1 MRAHRGGVASPQRP
15 QGAAMN
21 PAELVNLRSEVIVL
35 RELVKCL
42 ISQLPDDEYIT
53 EVLETAMKHA
63 VAQAPEF
70 TQERLA
76 LQRAVQTVGALQ
88 VRRKPD

>member
-1 MRAHRGGVASPQRP
+1 
-15 QGAAMN
+15 MN
-21 PAELVNLRSEVIVL
+21 PVEFVNLRSEVIVL

-42 ISQLPDDEYIT
+42 ISQLPDDEYVT

-63 VAQAPEF
+63 VGHAPEF

-76 LQRAVQTVGALQ
+76 LQRAWQTVGAMQ

>member
-1 MRAHRGGVASPQRP
+1 
-15 QGAAMN
+15 MN
-21 PAELVNLRSEVIVL
+21 PAEFVNLRSEVIVL

-63 VAQAPEF
+63 VAQSPEF

>member
-1 MRAHRGGVASPQRP
+1 
-15 QGAAMN
+15 MN
-21 PAELVNLRSEVIVL
+21 PAEEINLRSEVTVL

-42 ISQLPDDEYIT
+42 ISQLPDDEYVT
-53 EVLETAMKHA
+53 EVLENAIKQA
-63 VAQAPEF
+63 VSHAPEF

-76 LQRAVQTVGALQ
+76 LQRAVQTIGPLQ

>member
-1 MRAHRGGVASPQRP
+1 MS
-15 QGAAMN
+15 
-21 PAELVNLRSEVIVL
+21 PAEFLNLRSEVIVL

-42 ISQLPDDEYIT
+42 ISQLPDDEYVT
-53 EVLETAMKHA
+53 EVLDTAMKRA

-76 LQRAVQTVGALQ
+76 LQRAVQTIGALQ

>member
-1 MRAHRGGVASPQRP
+1 
-15 QGAAMN
+15 MN
-21 PAELVNLRSEVIVL
+21 PVEFTNLRSEVIVL

-42 ISQLPDDEYIT
+42 ISQLPDDEYVT
-53 EVLETAMKHA
+53 EVLDTAMQRA

>member
-1 MRAHRGGVASPQRP
+1 MLGANAMRP

-21 PAELVNLRSEVIVL
+21 PAEFLNLRSEVIVL

-42 ISQLPDDEYIT
+42 ISQLPDDEYVT
-53 EVLETAMKHA
+53 EVLESAMKNA
-63 VAQAPEF
+63 VAHTPEF

-76 LQRAVQTVGALQ
+76 LQRAIQTVGPLQ